1 MSKPDNTPA
10 GWLEARLPIIS
21 AFRREYVDF
30 AMPRNLTYLWNF
42 GAFATIAL
50 ALLIVSGI
58 FLALNYT
65 PSVAEAF
72 NSIETIDRHVSSGW
86 LVRAIHMG
94 GVSMLFAALYVH
106 MARSLYYGSYKAPRE
121 LLWLTGLGL
130 FILVMIAAF
139 AGYILPW
146 GQMSYWG
153 ATVVINAMNA
163 VPLIGPALASWLL
176 GGEGLGSVAL
186 HRIYVLHFVT
196 AFSIIGVIVLHVAAL
211 HVVGSNNPTGVE
223 PKTSADI
230 VPFHPYYT
238 TKDGL
243 GLCLFL
249 MVYAALI
256 FFAPDLLTLANNY
269 AMANPLV
276 TPGDITPEWYF
287 APFYAILRAVPS
299 KLGGLILSAGS
310 LAVLFAVPWLD
321 RSSVRSARYR
331 PVLRWALLALFAAFI
346 ALGVAGMHKPT
357 GLWLALSRV
366 SVAYYYAY
374 FLILLPFL
382 PRVEISRPEPATLR
396 GEGA

>member
-72 NSIETIDRHVSSGW
+72 SSIETIDRHVSSGW

-163 VPLIGPALASWLL
+163 VPMIGPALASWLL

-321 RSSVRSARYR
+321 RSPVRSARYR

-346 ALGVAGMHKPT
+346 ALGVSGMHKPT
-357 GLWLALSRV
+357 GLWLALSRI

-382 PRVEISRPEPATLR
+382 PKVEITRPEPATLR

>member
-223 PKTSADI
+223 PKTSADV

-299 KLGGLILSAGS
+299 KLGGLILTAGS
-310 LAVLFAVPWLD
+310 LVVLFAVPWLD
-321 RSSVRSARYR
+321 RSPVRSARYR

-357 GLWLALSRV
+357 GLWLALSRI

-382 PRVEISRPEPATLR
+382 PRVEITRPEPATLR

>member
-1 MSKPDNTPA
+1 MNEPNTPPT
-10 GWLEARLPIIS
+10 GWLETRLPIVS

-30 AMPRNLTYLWNF
+30 AMPRNLSYLWNF

-50 ALLIVSGI
+50 GLLIVSGI

-65 PSVAEAF
+65 PSPTEAF
-72 NSIETIDRHVSSGW
+72 SSIETIDRHVASGW

-94 GVSMLFAALYVH
+94 GVSMLFVALYVH

-153 ATVVINAMNA
+153 ATVVINALNA
-163 VPLIGPALASWLL
+163 VPLIGPSLASWLL

-211 HVVGSNNPTGVE
+211 HVTGSNNPTGIE
-223 PKTSADI
+223 PKTAEDV

-299 KLGGLILSAGS
+299 KLGGLLLSAGS

-321 RSSVRSARYR
+321 RSPIRSARYR
-331 PVLRWALLALFAAFI
+331 PVLRWALLGLFLAFI

-357 GLWLALSRV
+357 GFWLGVSRLGV
-366 SVAYYYAY
+366 IYYYLY
-374 FLILLPFL
+374 FLVLLPFL
-382 PRVEISRPEPATLR
+382 PRVEIPRSLPATLR

>member
-321 RSSVRSARYR
+321 RSPVRSARYR

-366 SVAYYYAY
+366 SVVYYYAY

-382 PRVEISRPEPATLR
+382 PKVEITRPEPATLR